1 MRGLCRIHVYTLA
14 AFKTLQLLKISKLSK
29 FAGLSKFSKCLKP
42 AELLEFS
49 RLPISSGRP
58 NSWRSEIFLHIQNSK
73 SFRSFQ
79 NCQSSEGYRTCRKA
93 SSAVMHG
100 PNWMFRPTGGCFFNR
115 RKRARGSVSLHLA
128 WYTACI
134 QAVDM
139 AAIRWKPPQRM
150 QQKLSNCATAK
161 RHAKVSGNC
170 ECTCGRSDLRIAETL
185 YMFWFSMI
193 NHVVIY
199 SSLPSVWSMSASSW
213 LGIGASHVWMLISV
227 YWTIADE
234 ASWYVIAW
242 GLFQARWMKKTCF
255 QKHI

>member
-1 MRGLCRIHVYTLA
+1 MRGLCRILVYIFA
-14 AFKTLQLLKISKLSK
+14 AFKTLQLSKVSKLSK
-29 FAGLSKFSKCLKP
+29 LARLSKFSRCLKP
-42 AELLEFS
+42 TELLEFS
-49 RLPISSGRP
+49 KLPISSGRP
-58 NSWRSEIFLHIQNSK
+58 DSWRSESFLHIQNSK

-79 NCQSSEGYRTCRKA
+79 NFQNSQGYRTCRKA

-100 PNWMFRPTGGCFFNR
+100 PNWMFRPTGGCSSNW

-170 ECTCGRSDLRIAETL
+170 KCTCGRSDLRIAETV

-193 NHVVIY
+193 NHVVID

-213 LGIGASHVWMLISV
+213 LGIWASHVWMLISV
-227 YWTIADE
+227 SWTIAGE
-234 ASWYVIAW
+234 ASWYVIAL
-242 GLFQARWMKKTCF
+242 GLFQAR
-255 QKHI
+255 